1 MSKTQMT
8 RVAIENYKCHRKIN
22 AEIKPLTILTG
33 SNAAG
38 KSSFLQAMLLGLS
51 TINEMTHVFL
61 ESKKDRE
68 NSPKES
74 FIKISKNKKRI
85 RTDNVFGLDL
95 GNPSNIATD
104 NSSMDVKINI
114 FFDSSPNEIL
124 FFVPDDENA
133 LYFDVSSSRTI
144 DDSLPHVFFLGA
156 ERQGPRFVSP
166 IRNVR
171 PYSVGLHGED
181 TAYLIADLDK
191 RQRLEGLA
199 LPEALGKDETAIFRA
214 SCEAWLNMILPNT
227 ALECSIDIERRQATI
242 KFRNAGGEFRLPTD
256 TGFGITY
263 VTPVIAQALAASL
276 LENSILIIENPE
288 AHLHPYSQSMLGRF
302 LALVAENGVQ
312 VILET
317 HSDHI
322 IDGCRIQALDAQKC
336 DQVKILFFEKKE
348 DGSNCHEISLN
359 LNGELESWPK
369 GFFDQMKV
377 DLKTLMEKRRSM
389 R

>member
-1 MSKTQMT
+1 MSKAQLT
-8 RVAIENYKCHRKIN
+8 RIAIENYKCHKKVSTDL
-22 AEIKPLTILTG
+22 KPLTILTG

-38 KSSFLQAMLLGLS
+38 KSSFLQALLLGLS
-51 TINEMTHVFL
+51 TIEKMTHAFLELKNDKKHSSPESFL
-61 ESKKDRE
+61 ESTKK
-68 NSPKES
+68 ST
-74 FIKISKNKKRI
+74 RI

-95 GNPSNIATD
+95 GIPSNIATE
-104 NSSMDVKINI
+104 NSNMNVKINV

-124 FFVPDDENA
+124 FLVPDNENA
-133 LYFDVSSSRTI
+133 LYFDVPSSRTS
-144 DDSLPHVFFLGA
+144 DGPLPHVFFLGA

-199 LPEALGKDETAIFRA
+199 LPEALGQEGTASFRA
-214 SCEAWLNMILPNT
+214 NCEAWLNRILPNT
-227 ALECSIDIERRQATI
+227 ALECAVDIEKRQATI

-263 VTPVIAQALAASL
+263 VIPVIAQALAASL
-276 LENSILIIENPE
+276 LEDSILIIENPE

-302 LALVAENGVQ
+302 LELVAENGVQ
-312 VILET
+312 VIVET

-322 IDGCRIQALDAQKC
+322 IDGCRIQALDAKKC
-336 DQVKILFFEKKE
+336 DQIKILFFEKE
-348 DGSNCHEISLN
+348 EAESNCKEILLN
-359 LNGELESWPK
+359 DKGELNSWPQ
-369 GFFDQMKV
+369 GFFDQMKI
-377 DLKTLMEKRRSM
+377 DLKTLLEMRRTM
-389 R
+389 K